1 MRYSSI
7 KDIIDVK
14 YTNSVILLHFY
25 TYIGCQFGWPYRDRK
40 EREKG
45 LGEKTMWNGRRIKG
59 KLTIATDM
67 SLVFYVVQCMANN
80 LYVATCISMDIAHK
94 VMNVTEN

>member
-7 KDIIDVK
+7 NDIIGV
-14 YTNSVILLHFY
+14 NCSISVIWSHFY

-40 EREKG
+40 EGEKG

>member
-1 MRYSSI
+1 
-7 KDIIDVK
+7 
-14 YTNSVILLHFY
+14 
-25 TYIGCQFGWPYRDRK
+25 
-40 EREKG
+40 
-45 LGEKTMWNGRRIKG
+45 MWNGRRIKG